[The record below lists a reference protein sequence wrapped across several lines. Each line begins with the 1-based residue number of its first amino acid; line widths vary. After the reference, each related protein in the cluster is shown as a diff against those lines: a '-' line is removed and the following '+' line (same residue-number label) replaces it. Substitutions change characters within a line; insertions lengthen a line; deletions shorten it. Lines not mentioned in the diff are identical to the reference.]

1 MKKAEQIARKRENNS
16 GRAVKYFR
24 IDSFKEIDSEKHIIE
39 IKFAAFGNIDSD
51 RDILIKGCF
60 AKSIQER
67 GPGSSTH
74 RKIVFLWQHDLHDP
88 IGKILKIEEREDGAY
103 AEVQFSNFD
112 AVPNAKRA
120 YYQLIDGDIDQFSF
134 GFEYVW
140 DKVEYDEAA
149 DTFIVREVKLF
160 EISVVTLGANEMTEF
175 IREIPDGKSLKE
187 YLKNLMSNDIDKF
200 NLLKQ
205 MIKETGAE
213 PGHPLT
219 PRAESLFEKIGK
231 QITKNE

>member
-1 MKKAEQIARKRENNS
+1 MIKEEKIIQKKESNS
-16 GRAVKYFR
+16 GRAVKYFGVE
-24 IDSFKEIDSEKHIIE
+24 SFKEINSEKHIIE

-74 RKIVFLWQHDLHDP
+74 RKIAFLWQHDLHDP
-88 IGKILKIEEREDGAY
+88 IGKIVKIEEREDGAY
-103 AEVQFSNFD
+103 AEVQLSNFE

-149 DTFIVREVKLF
+149 DAFIVREVKLF

-205 MIKETGAE
+205 MINETGAE

-219 PRAESLFEKIGK
+219 PRTESLFEKIGK
-231 QITKNE
+231 QIN

>member
-1 MKKAEQIARKRENNS
+1 MIKEEKIVQKKESNS
-16 GRAVKYFR
+16 GRAVKYFGAE
-24 IDSFKEIDSEKHIIE
+24 SFKEINTEKHIIE

-74 RKIVFLWQHDLHDP
+74 RKIAFLWQHDLHDP

-103 AEVQFSNFD
+103 AEVQLSNFE

-149 DTFIVREVKLF
+149 DAFIVREVKLF

-175 IREIPDGKSLKE
+175 IREIPDGKSMKE

-205 MIKETGAE
+205 MINETGAE

-219 PRAESLFEKIGK
+219 PHAESLFEKIGK
-231 QITKNE
+231 QIN

>member
-1 MKKAEQIARKRENNS
+1 MTKAEQIARKRENNS
-16 GRAVKYFR
+16 GRAVKYFGV
-24 IDSFKEIDSEKHIIE
+24 DSFKEIDSEKHIIE

-74 RKIVFLWQHDLHDP
+74 RKIAFLWQHDLHDP

-103 AEVQFSNFD
+103 AEVQLSNFD

-140 DKVEYDEAA
+140 DKIEYDETLDA
-149 DTFIVREVKLF
+149 FVVKEVKLF

-175 IREIPDGKSLKE
+175 IREIPDGKSMKN
-187 YLKNLMSNDIDKF
+187 YLKQLASNDIEKF

-205 MIKETGAE
+205 MISEVGAE
-213 PGHPLT
+213 PGQPLT
-219 PRAESLFEKIGK
+219 PKAESLFEKIGK
-231 QITKNE
+231 QIN

>member
-1 MKKAEQIARKRENNS
+1 MIKEEKIAQKKESNS
-16 GRAVKYFR
+16 GRAVKCFGVE
-24 IDSFKEIDSEKHIIE
+24 SFKEINTEKHIIE

-74 RKIVFLWQHDLHDP
+74 RKIAFLWQHDLHDP

-103 AEVQFSNFD
+103 AEVQLSNFD

-149 DTFIVREVKLF
+149 DAFIVREVKLF

-175 IREIPDGKSLKE
+175 IREIPDGKSMKE

-205 MIKETGAE
+205 MINETGAE

-219 PRAESLFEKIGK
+219 PRTESLFEKIGK
-231 QITKNE
+231 RIN

>member
-1 MKKAEQIARKRENNS
+1 MTKAEQIAQKKESNC
-16 GRAVKYFR
+16 GRAVKYFG
-24 IDSFKEIDSEKHIIE
+24 IDSFKEIDSGKHVVE

-67 GPGSSTH
+67 GPESSTH
-74 RKIVFLWQHDLHDP
+74 RKIAFLWQHDLHDP

-140 DKVEYDEAA
+140 DKLDFDETIDA
-149 DTFIVREVKLF
+149 FVVKEVKLF
-160 EISVVTLGANEMTEF
+160 EISVVTLGANERTEF
-175 IREIPDGKSLKE
+175 IREIPDGKSMKN
-187 YLKNLMSNDIDKF
+187 YLKQLASNDINKF

-205 MIKETGAE
+205 MIIEVGAE
-213 PGHPLT
+213 PGQPLT
-219 PRAESLFEKIGK
+219 PKSESLFEKIVK
-231 QITKNE
+231 QIN

>member
-1 MKKAEQIARKRENNS
+1 MIKEEKIAQRKASNS
-16 GRAVKYFR
+16 GKAVKYFGVE
-24 IDSFKEIDSEKHIIE
+24 SFKEINSEKHIIE

-74 RKIVFLWQHDLHDP
+74 RKIAFLWQHDLHDP

-103 AEVQFSNFD
+103 AEVQLSNFD

-120 YYQLIDGDIDQFSF
+120 YCQLIDGDIDQFSF

-140 DKVEYDEAA
+140 DKIEYDEAA
-149 DTFIVREVKLF
+149 DAFIVREVKLF

-175 IREIPDGKSLKE
+175 IREIPDGKSLIKE
-187 YLKNLMSNDIDKF
+187 YLKNLMSNDIGKF

-205 MIKETGAE
+205 MINETGAE

-219 PRAESLFEKIGK
+219 PRTESLFEKIGK
-231 QITKNE
+231 QIN

>member
-1 MKKAEQIARKRENNS
+1 MKKAEQIARKKENNS
-16 GRAVKYFR
+16 GRAVKYFGV
-24 IDSFKEIDSEKHIIE
+24 DSFKEVDSEKHIIE

-74 RKIVFLWQHDLHDP
+74 RKIAFLWQHDLHDP

-103 AEVQFSNFD
+103 AEVQLSNFD

-140 DKVEYDEAA
+140 DKIEYDESA
-149 DTFIVREVKLF
+149 DAFIVREVKLF

-175 IREIPDGKSLKE
+175 IREIPDGKSLKK

-205 MIKETGAE
+205 MINETGAE
-213 PGHPLT
+213 PVQPLT
-219 PRAESLFEKIGK
+219 LCAESLFEKIGK
-231 QITKNE
+231 QIN